1 MIRLT
6 PELLDALAAE
16 FVLGTQTPRIRRR
29 MQSLVNQEPALARRV
44 AFWETQ
50 LNPLSERAR
59 PVPVPPWVWRRIEAA
74 LQPAEKNEH
83 SGWWRNLLV
92 WRWTTGLATAMA
104 VLMALLPPAE
114 QRPAALTAAGG
125 VVLVLSD
132 ADTKTAWLVSRQSDS
147 SPIKAQAL
155 SVPVLTLQQA
165 YELWLLPP
173 GGAPVSLGLLNEQ
186 GGTVLQPG
194 EDLNHLLQPGAGMA
208 VSLEPPGGSPTG
220 TPTGPV
226 VYSGSVLAL

>member
-16 FVLGTQTPRIRRR
+16 YVLGTQNPRIRKR
-29 MQSLVNQEPALARRV
+29 MQSLIDKEPVLAQRV
-44 AFWETQ
+44 AFWEAQ
-50 LNPLSERAR
+50 LNPLGERAR
-59 PVPVPPWVWRRIEAA
+59 PVPVPPWVWRRIETA
-74 LQPAEKNEH
+74 LQPAEKAERP
-83 SGWWRNLLV
+83 GWWRNVLV

-104 VLMALLPPAE
+104 VLMALLPPAV
-114 QRPAALTAAGG
+114 QSPGALTAEGG

-132 ADTKTAWLVSRQSDS
+132 ADTRTAWLVSRQSDS

-155 SVPVLTLQQA
+155 SVPVLTMQQA

-173 GGAPVSLGLLNEQ
+173 GGAPLSLGLLNEQ
-186 GGTVLQPG
+186 GGTLLQPG
-194 EDLNHLLQPGAGMA
+194 KDLSQLLQPGAGMA

-220 TPTGPV
+220 APTGPV
-226 VYSGSVLAL
+226 VYSGSILSL